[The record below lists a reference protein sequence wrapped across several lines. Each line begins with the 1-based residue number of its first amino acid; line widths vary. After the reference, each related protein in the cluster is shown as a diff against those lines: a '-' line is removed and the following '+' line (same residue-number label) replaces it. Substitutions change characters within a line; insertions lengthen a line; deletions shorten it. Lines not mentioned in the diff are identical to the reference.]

1 MKKELLADKIR
12 KYCNET
18 HIIPARDK
26 GAKIVKIRA
35 GDIKNEM
42 SLQNRVPAICSALQ
56 ALKFET
62 YANVKRISI
71 DGPGEGMDCV
81 MTFEI
86 LESSQNREA

>member
-1 MKKELLADKIR
+1 MKELLADKIR

-18 HIIPARDK
+18 RIIPARAK
-26 GAKIVKIRA
+26 GEKTVKIRA
-35 GDIKNEM
+35 GDIRNEM
-42 SLQNRVPAICSALQ
+42 SLQNKMPAICGALQ

-71 DGPGEGMDCV
+71 EGSGAGMNCV

-86 LESSQNREA
+86 L